1 MQPLAHYGGPGSA
14 PSHCLETHMAT
25 KPVTARPP
33 RFERRFNN
41 GVYHLFDVVKYE
53 PIGASGLRKQADE
66 RVAGLNRG
74 RK

>member
-1 MQPLAHYGGPGSA
+1 MTKTQA
-14 PSHCLETHMAT
+14 P
-25 KPVTARPP
+25 RPP

-41 GVYHLFDVVKYE
+41 GVYHLFDIVKYE
-53 PIGASGLRKQADE
+53 PIGSSGLRKQADE

>member
-1 MQPLAHYGGPGSA
+1 
-14 PSHCLETHMAT
+14 MAT